1 MDKLRRVLHG
11 LKVAAC
17 TVFVLAAVGALVWM
31 AANLGPFL
39 YRYFFQSEVID
50 GFRLMPEGEVA
61 AVADYSGSER
71 AVVMP
76 GELNGLPV
84 TKVYAAGDAGKLIRE
99 LTLPDSM
106 RINVDCMIW
115 HFAAVDRFYVSD
127 THPEYISVDGVLYSR
142 DGRTLVCC
150 PPGRMGV
157 FAIPEGVETIGS
169 CAFVNSCLTAV
180 EIPESVRTIQQL
192 AFVNMMS
199 MQTLEIPPTVETVE
213 AEAIY
218 QMKSLPD
225 IRLIVTEGSA
235 AAQAAAEYA
244 WPVEALLPAA
254 GN

>member
-11 LKVAAC
+11 VKVAAC
-17 TVFVLAAVGALVWM
+17 TVFVLAAVGALVWLVV
-31 AANLGPFL
+31 NLGPFL

-50 GFRLMPEGEVA
+50 GFRLMPEGDA
-61 AVADYSGSER
+61 AVVADYSGSER
-71 AVVMP
+71 SAVMP

-99 LTLPDSM
+99 LTIPDSM
-106 RINVDCMIW
+106 RISQESMIW
-115 HFAAVDRFYVSD
+115 YFSAVDRLYVSD

-142 DGRTLVCC
+142 DGKTLVCC

-169 CAFVNSCLTAV
+169 YAFVNSYLTAV
-180 EIPESVRTIQQL
+180 EIPGSVRTIQRL
-192 AFVNMMS
+192 AFANMMS

-213 AEAIY
+213 AEAIG
-218 QMKSLPD
+218 QMKGLPD
-225 IRLIVTEGSA
+225 IRLRVTEGSA
-235 AAQAAAEYA
+235 AAQAAAEYGWA
-244 WPVEALLPAA
+244 VEALLPAS

>member
-1 MDKLRRVLHG
+1 MDKLRKVLHV
-11 LKVAAC
+11 LKVTAQAA
-17 TVFVLAAVGALVWM
+17 FVLAAMGVLIWM

-61 AVADYSGSER
+61 VVADYSGSER

-142 DGRTLVCC
+142 DGKTLVCC
-150 PPGRMGV
+150 PPGRMGTFV
-157 FAIPEGVETIGS
+157 IPEGVEVIGS

-180 EIPESVRTIQQL
+180 EIPESVRTIQRL
-192 AFVNMMS
+192 AFANMLS

-213 AEAIY
+213 AEAFG
-218 QMKSLPD
+218 QMKGLPE
-225 IRLIVTEGSA
+225 IRLIVAEGSA
-235 AAQAAAEYA
+235 AAQAAAEYG
-244 WPVEALLPAA
+244 WPVETLQPAVQ
-254 GN
+254 N